1 MEKYFLSAVVLLVT
15 AFAGFTQKSNNLDKV
30 KTNAGLVSGTT
41 NHNGDIHIFKGIPFA
56 APPVGKLR
64 WRAPQPVAKWNGI
77 KKCDNFSASPMQ
89 ATPVPFGVYTEE
101 FLIPKKP
108 ISEDCLYL
116 NVWTGATSSKE
127 KRPVMVW
134 IYGGGF
140 ASGGTAAPIYDGTAM
155 AKKGVVF
162 VSINY
167 RVGIFGFF
175 AHPELT
181 KESEHNAS
189 GNYGLMDQVAALQW
203 VKKNIAAFGGDP
215 DNVTIAGQSAGSMSV
230 CDLMASPLAKDLFKR
245 AIGESGAGFY
255 STTFI
260 VNPNLQSAEQVGTKV
275 AQSLNATSI
284 EDLRRIPADE
294 LIKKVQ
300 ASWGPVIDGYVL
312 PEPIMK
318 IFAAGKQ
325 NDIDLLTGWNED
337 DWLIFGKLKTAEEF
351 RLQAEKQ
358 YGANAAEFLKYYPAS
373 NDAEAA
379 TSQKAYS
386 RDNFFGVNNYTW
398 ANMEKQ
404 TRKSKVF
411 LYHFSYKMP
420 ATGEFVQYGAFHTSE
435 VPYAYNN
442 LKFVNRLFTNADHA
456 LADLVSSYWVN
467 FAATGNPNGNGLPEW
482 PGYNKDEK
490 TVMVFDK
497 NSQVKAV
504 PDKDALNFLIRMINL
519 SIR

>member
-1 MEKYFLSAVVLLVT
+1 MKKYFLSVTVLLAI
-15 AFAGFTQKSNNLDKV
+15 AFAGHAQKIKNLNV
-30 KTNAGLVSGTT
+30 AKTDAGLVSGTT
-41 NHNGDIHIFKGIPFA
+41 NHDDHIHIFRGIPFA
-56 APPVGKLR
+56 APPVGELR
-64 WRAPQPVAKWNGI
+64 WKAPQPVAKWSGI
-77 KKCDNFSASPMQ
+77 RKCESFSASPMQ
-89 ATPVPFGVYTEE
+89 GTPVPFGVYTEE

-116 NVWTGATSSKE
+116 NVWTVAQSSKE
-127 KRPVMVW
+127 KRPVIVW

-140 ASGGTAAPIYDGTAM
+140 VSGGTACPIYDGVAM
-155 AKKGVVF
+155 AKKGIVF

-181 KESEHNAS
+181 IESGQNAS

-230 CDLMASPLAKDLFKR
+230 CALMASPLAKGLFKR

-255 STTFI
+255 ATTSI
-260 VNPNLQSAEQVGTKV
+260 SNPGLQSAEKEGTKI

-284 EDLRRIPADE
+284 NDLRKIPAEE
-294 LIKKVQ
+294 LMKKTQ
-300 ASWGPVIDGYVL
+300 GSWGPIVDGYVL
-312 PEPIMK
+312 PGTIMQ

-325 NDIDLLTGWNED
+325 NDVDLLTGWNED

-351 RLQAEKQ
+351 RQQAEKQ
-358 YGANAAEFLKYYPAS
+358 YGANAPEFLKYYPAN
-373 NDAEAA
+373 NDEEAA

-398 ANMEKQ
+398 ANKEKQ
-404 TRKSKVF
+404 TGKSKVF
-411 LYHFSYKMP
+411 LYHFSRKMP

-435 VPYAYNN
+435 VPYAYDN
-442 LKFVNRLFTNADHA
+442 LQFVNRPFTDVDHS
-456 LADLVSSYWVN
+456 LAKLMSSYWVN
-467 FAATGNPNGNGLPEW
+467 FAVTGNPNGKNLPEW
-482 PGYNKDEK
+482 PGYNKNQK
-490 TVMVFDK
+490 TVIVFDRH
-497 NSQVKAV
+497 SQVEAV
-504 PDKDALNFLIRMINL
+504 PDKDAIDFLIRMIEQK
-519 SIR
+519 